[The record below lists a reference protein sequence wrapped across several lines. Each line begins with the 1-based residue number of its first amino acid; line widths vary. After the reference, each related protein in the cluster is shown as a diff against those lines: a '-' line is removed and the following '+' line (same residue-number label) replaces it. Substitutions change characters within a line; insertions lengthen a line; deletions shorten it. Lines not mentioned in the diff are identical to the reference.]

1 MSAINVP
8 QIQVAEKPKGFL
20 NWLKRAINK
29 FNSFLGII
37 AIPLVT
43 YCVAIIAWEITD
55 KNTLTGMVV
64 FSVPV
69 GIAMDNIANALMN
82 ITVEACLFGCVGLAE
97 MAKKNNDEKGEKKYS
112 RIALSFAALSILTV
126 GFKVLHLPPEWDP
139 YLSWLRISACVVY
152 ALKCHPKDENEH
164 IEQTFQARMEEKVNE
179 IGNLF
184 TEQFNRKLT
193 ASTEHFDRTLQNALR
208 QISEG
213 KSSESETL
221 SELLE
226 AKTELLRE
234 SMTELLEMKTE
245 LLNTSI
251 MEQISEQ
258 MEGRIYQISEQITTR
273 NIQLIEEKTSAVRNT
288 VESTIK
294 RLSPPPMPAPTTPT
308 RTINSRPAK
317 KEAQPVEP
325 LSKKDFIL
333 MCLKDNPKMKNV
345 EIISK
350 GKEKG
355 LTIAPSTVSE
365 IRNGFITGV
374 SEVNTD
380 GKLEAVNVQQAQ
392 VNS

>member
-8 QIQVAEKPKGFL
+8 QIQVTEKPKGFL

-43 YCVAIIAWEITD
+43 YCVAIVAWEITD
-55 KNTLTGMVV
+55 KATLTGMTIG
-64 FSVPV
+64 SIPL

-82 ITVEACLFGCVGLAE
+82 VTVEACLFGCVGLAE

-112 RIALSFAALSILTV
+112 RIAYSFAALSILTV

-164 IEQTFQARMEEKVNE
+164 IEKTFQEKIEEKVNE

-184 TEQFNRKLT
+184 TEQFNRKLV
-193 ASTEHFDRTLQNALR
+193 RTNEELERSVKEISLR
-208 QISEG
+208 FLAELEE
-213 KSSESETL
+213 KSSSSEDQSEVL
-221 SELLE
+221 SAAILAQVSELLKE
-226 AKTELLRE
+226 
-234 SMTELLEMKTE
+234 KTE

-294 RLSPPPMPAPTTPT
+294 KLNAPPAPTPT
-308 RTINSRPAK
+308 TQNSRPTK
-317 KEAQPVEP
+317 KEAQPVES

-333 MCLKDNPKMKNV
+333 MCLKDNPNMKGI
-345 EIISK
+345 EIINK

-355 LTIAPSTVSE
+355 LTIAASTVSE
-365 IRNGFITGV
+365 VRSGFVTGIT
-374 SEVNTD
+374 EVNTD
-380 GKLEAVNVQQAQ
+380 GKLEAVNVQTTKA
-392 VNS
+392 NS